1 MKRNIFKVVCS
12 ISLQRNKLK
21 TYKSLSIET
30 QHLTN
35 LFSFKGI
42 NKLNSRKFKHSHI
55 FVLNI
60 SINIQMTNTYYK
72 KNINKLLVNVMKTK
86 K

>member
-1 MKRNIFKVVCS
+1 MKRKIFKVVCS
-12 ISLQRNKLK
+12 ISLHRNKLK

-35 LFSFKGI
+35 LFSFNGI
-42 NKLNSRKFKHSHI
+42 NKLNSRKFKHSQNI
-55 FVLNI
+55 FVLKI

-72 KNINKLLVNVMKTK
+72 KKINKLSVNVMKTK
-86 K
+86 